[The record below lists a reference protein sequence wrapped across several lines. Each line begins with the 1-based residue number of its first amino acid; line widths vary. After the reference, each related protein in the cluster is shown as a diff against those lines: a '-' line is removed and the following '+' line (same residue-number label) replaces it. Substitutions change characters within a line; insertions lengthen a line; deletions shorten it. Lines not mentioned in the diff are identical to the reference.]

1 MLILNAHYIDGTYR
15 LVEGDIRI
23 ENSRVVQLGH
33 VLVPFSDEEIL
44 LADNLLIIPA
54 LADCHIHTPD
64 TLMRGLFRDMAL
76 SDWCGDSPQGRL
88 QKQAFDYLDNAVGSE
103 DFHTLVLHGYLQYV
117 RQGVGFVVE
126 SGQADGASMVLQQ
139 GMEEIGLKGVVDLY
153 IDTHPRKS
161 RPVSILHGTHV
172 PEEED
177 LDADSL
183 AEAIAASVGISLDGG
198 CHPIMTHCLET
209 VFRRQEVLR
218 KFGASTVEVLRRNA
232 LLGPGT
238 LLFHCVQVDEAD
250 IATIGSTGTLVVHC
264 PVSNLWSGAGRMP
277 LVPMLAQGIPIL
289 LGTDFLQH
297 DFWEVMRTAYYG
309 LKEQSM
315 GCYGINDVFAMAT
328 TNAEHIGGSSLYK
341 GVVREGAPADLTFI
355 RMDDCLKPL
364 VEVPGF
370 SNSLH
375 NVITQTK
382 PDMVRH
388 LMVDGKWIMRDR
400 KVLTVDEDSIEAGY
414 RRICGNLFPN
424 CLNSMA

>member
-1 MLILNAHYIDGTYR
+1 
-15 LVEGDIRI
+15 
-23 ENSRVVQLGH
+23 
-33 VLVPFSDEEIL
+33 
-44 LADNLLIIPA
+44 
-54 LADCHIHTPD
+54 
-64 TLMRGLFRDMAL
+64 
-76 SDWCGDSPQGRL
+76 
-88 QKQAFDYLDNAVGSE
+88 
-103 DFHTLVLHGYLQYV
+103 
-117 RQGVGFVVE
+117 
-126 SGQADGASMVLQQ
+126 
-139 GMEEIGLKGVVDLY
+139 
-153 IDTHPRKS
+153 
-161 RPVSILHGTHV
+161 
-172 PEEED
+172 
-177 LDADSL
+177 
-183 AEAIAASVGISLDGG
+183 
-198 CHPIMTHCLET
+198 
-209 VFRRQEVLR
+209 
-218 KFGASTVEVLRRNA
+218 
-232 LLGPGT
+232 